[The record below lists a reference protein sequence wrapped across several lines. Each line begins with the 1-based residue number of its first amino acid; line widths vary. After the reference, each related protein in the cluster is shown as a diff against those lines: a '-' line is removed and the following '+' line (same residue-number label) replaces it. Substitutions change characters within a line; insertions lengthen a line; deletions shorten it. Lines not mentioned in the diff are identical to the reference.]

1 MDHPEDQR
9 GMSLM
14 RSSIAS
20 SMPIRREIGAVG
32 ADRRSAR
39 QEGARQAQAAQPW
52 SQGRRGQI
60 KNIRSIRKRPAEVLD
75 REIRGHWE
83 GDDIR
88 ERAYNTS
95 SIGALEGTQRA
106 LRHSRQDLECPMRRS
121 CLGGLQHA
129 SRSHSQ
135 A

>member
-60 KNIRSIRKRPAEVLD
+60 KNIRSIRRRPAEVLD

-83 GDDIR
+83 GDDIK
-88 ERAYNTS
+88 ERAYSAN
-95 SIGALEGTQRA
+95 SIGALVERNVRFVI
-106 LRHSRQDLECPMRRS
+106 LQDLECPMRRS